1 LLLISARCTFMGH
14 ERNCSEIF
22 SHVITDKG
30 QCCSFNIM
38 PDYLMYR
45 SDVIEVSDRKHT
57 TIIVMHQSQATSSLI
72 QAAVDD
78 KVAEQW
84 DNWEL
89 QQGYR
94 HSIDGKY

>member
-1 LLLISARCTFMGH
+1 
-14 ERNCSEIF
+14 
-22 SHVITDKG
+22 
-30 QCCSFNIM
+30 
-38 PDYLMYR
+38 
-45 SDVIEVSDRKHT
+45 
-57 TIIVMHQSQATSSLI
+57 MHQSQATSSLI